1 MVSAFGA
8 RPRSIGAARGML
20 LPTPA
25 RTGLSR
31 LPKLTVA
38 AAAIGLMVHGGVLAQ
53 DKSPSPTAA
62 PATIRDERA
71 LRLLK
76 GMTDTLA
83 RATTLSFSA
92 RSLVPTA
99 GPNGQWISLLGT
111 SRVVMQ
117 RPDKLFVEMRG
128 DLFPNDLYLDGKT
141 WTAIA
146 PNEKFYAQRPA
157 AGQTVDAIIDDAYAN
172 KEDLFP
178 FADVLPSDAYA
189 RLTRDLSSAL
199 YVGQSTIGGAKVE
212 HLALTGK
219 ALDWEI
225 WIGTADRLPR
235 FMMGAYRD
243 LERNPTFW
251 VEFSDWKVN
260 PRIPPKTF
268 TPAIPKDAKK
278 IEFKRERAAQ

>member
-1 MVSAFGA
+1 MISPFGERRRSVGSTRQTWLPTQPRRPG
-8 RPRSIGAARGML
+8 RPRLPRLIVAVAL
-20 LPTPA
+20 LA
-25 RTGLSR
+25 
-31 LPKLTVA
+31 
-38 AAAIGLMVHGGVLAQ
+38 VHGGVSAQ
-53 DKSPSPTAA
+53 DKPPT
-62 PATIRDERA
+62 PATIKDERA
-71 LRLLK
+71 LKLLT

-83 RATTLSFSA
+83 QAKTLSFRA

-117 RPDKLFVEMRG
+117 RPDRLFVEMRG
-128 DLFPNDLYLDGKT
+128 DIFPNDLYFDGKT

-157 AGQTVDAIIDDAYAN
+157 PGQTVDAIIDDAYA
-172 KEDLFP
+172 KKDDLFP

-189 RLTRDLSSAL
+189 RLTQDLSSAL
-199 YVGQSTIGGAKVE
+199 YVGQSTIGGAKVD
-212 HLALTGK
+212 HLAFAGK

-251 VEFSDWKVN
+251 VEFADWKVN
-260 PRIPPKTF
+260 QRIDAKTF
-268 TPAIPKDAKK
+268 TPAIPTGAKK
-278 IEFKRERAAQ
+278 IEFKREAAAQ

>member
-1 MVSAFGA
+1 MIRAVRARRRPVDPGRPTLLRTILRGPVPHMLRVS
-8 RPRSIGAARGML
+8 M
-20 LPTPA
+20 
-25 RTGLSR
+25 
-31 LPKLTVA
+31 VA
-38 AAAIGLMVHGGVLAQ
+38 AAVLIAGGGVLAQ
-53 DKSPSPTAA
+53 DKPSDP
-62 PATIRDERA
+62 IKDERA
-71 LRLLK
+71 LKVLK

-83 RATTLSFSA
+83 QAKTLSFRA

-128 DLFPNDLYLDGKT
+128 DVFPKDLYLDGKT

-146 PNEKFYAQRPA
+146 PNEKLYAQRPA
-157 AGQTVDAIIDDAYAN
+157 VGQTIDAIIDDAYAN

-178 FADVLPSDAYA
+178 FADVLPSDAYT

-199 YVGQSTIGGAKVE
+199 YVGQSTIGGAKVD

-225 WIGTADRLPR
+225 WIGTADRLPH
-235 FMMGAYRD
+235 FMMGTYRD

-251 VEFSDWKVN
+251 VEFADWKVN

-268 TPAIPKDAKK
+268 TPAIAADAKK

>member
-1 MVSAFGA
+1 MISAFGA
-8 RPRSIGAARGML
+8 RPRSIGAARGTL
-20 LPTPA
+20 LSTPPTTGRARLPT
-25 RTGLSR
+25 LI
-31 LPKLTVA
+31 VA
-38 AAAIGLMVHGGVLAQ
+38 AAVIGLIAHGDVLAQ
-53 DKSPSPTAA
+53 DKPPSPTGA
-62 PATIRDERA
+62 PATIKDERA
-71 LRLLK
+71 LKLLK

-83 RATTLSFSA
+83 QAKTLSFSA

-128 DLFPNDLYLDGKT
+128 DVFPNDLYLDGKT

-146 PNEKFYAQRPA
+146 PNEKLYAQRPA
-157 AGQTVDAIIDDAYAN
+157 VGQTIDAIIDDAYAN

-178 FADVLPSDAYA
+178 FADVLPSDAYV

-199 YVGQSTIGGAKVE
+199 YVGQSTIGGAKVD
-212 HLALTGK
+212 HLALSGK
-219 ALDWEI
+219 GLDWEI

-251 VEFSDWKVN
+251 VEFADWKVN

-268 TPAIPKDAKK
+268 TPAIAADAKK